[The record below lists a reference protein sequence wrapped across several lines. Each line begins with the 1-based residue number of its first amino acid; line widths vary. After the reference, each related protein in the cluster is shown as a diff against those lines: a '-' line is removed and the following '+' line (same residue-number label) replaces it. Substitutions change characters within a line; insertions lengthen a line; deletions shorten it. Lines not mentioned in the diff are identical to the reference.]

1 MNQAEDLEKRK
12 EYDRAIPI
20 LQQAR
25 AIAPENVEVLRQYGK
40 ILAKRKRYEE
50 AFEVFEQALKIE
62 PENVD
67 ALRNYGTALA
77 DRGMYDRAFV
87 IFDNALEIEP
97 ENVKNLS
104 SYRKYLLRARKFEES
119 FAISEKL
126 LKLEPNNVITLT
138 SFANELTSAKRYD
151 RAFELFERALQ
162 VEQNNAITITSYGNA
177 LASAGR
183 YDQAFEMF
191 ERGLQVEPNNVETL
205 ANYVRALISGKQ
217 YDKGF
222 EIFKHSLSEP
232 KNTKSITRYANSL
245 ALAGRYE
252 QALKICEGVLE
263 FSPTNAIALKRYA
276 NVLALAG
283 RYKQAFK
290 KFEQA
295 LHIEIESDNDIARAI
310 TMSSY
315 GSALAKFEKLEKAIE
330 MHKQAV
336 LLAPENTFVLGS
348 YGLLLVNIRE
358 WEEAC
363 TVFRQVLQMK
373 QNDKIS
379 YQYARALE
387 ELGKYSEAISQLKAI
402 AVDQITQAHASVI
415 RASIGRLYY
424 LIKQPD
430 KGNEYFNKAIAN
442 SDDKEKT
449 LLYSATSILA
459 SDPYS
464 ETAVEM
470 LRGITEES
478 SWYDQAREM
487 LTLNLS
493 EEDYFEMVKADAQ
506 SGLNDTEMINRA
518 MYHKIANEIGIL
530 KGIAYRIKR
539 LTKSEDKSL
548 NGIIQYIEDLF
559 EKVNERRAEQQS
571 QIENIPENDYQRI
584 LAVISQTAHD
594 ISDFVNNELPVI
606 ESKIRRAMRKLQ
618 PDKASHAQF
627 EKLLVQLELTQAA
640 LDDLKAINQGIEIR
654 NSHFPVQKLFEKWE
668 VTPQIEHANIFLYI
682 KNCNSEFYG
691 DEEKIKSI
699 LNELVG
705 NSLKHNRK
713 QNNLRM
719 QITSQDAINPQGIRA
734 MTIPGEQKY
743 LFIKFTD
750 NGKGIP
756 EDKKDWIFQPL
767 KTTSSDKGS
776 GLGLFIIRKT
786 LTKMKGYIRE
796 TGQKGARFEIYIPY
810 RKEEI

>member
-20 LQQAR
+20 LEQAR

-40 ILAKRKRYEE
+40 ILAKSERYED

-67 ALRNYGTALA
+67 VLRNYGTALA
-77 DRGMYDRAFV
+77 ERGMHDRAFV
-87 IFDNALEIEP
+87 IFDKALEIEA
-97 ENVKNLS
+97 ENVKTLS
-104 SYRKYLLRARKFEES
+104 SYRKYLLRAGKVEES

-126 LKLEPNNVITLT
+126 SKLEPNNDITFTCYGTALTSAGRYERAFELFEHALKFKPDNVITLT
-138 SFANELTSAKRYD
+138 SFANALTSAKRYD
-151 RAFELFERALQ
+151 RAFEKF
-162 VEQNNAITITSYGNA
+162 
-177 LASAGR
+177 
-183 YDQAFEMF
+183 
-191 ERGLQVEPNNVETL
+191 
-205 ANYVRALISGKQ
+205 
-217 YDKGF
+217 
-222 EIFKHSLSEP
+222 
-232 KNTKSITRYANSL
+232 
-245 ALAGRYE
+245 E
-252 QALKICEGVLE
+252 QALKIE
-263 FSPTNAIALKRYA
+263 PQNAI
-276 NVLALAG
+276 
-283 RYKQAFK
+283 
-290 KFEQA
+290 
-295 LHIEIESDNDIARAI
+295 I
-310 TMSSY
+310 MSSY
-315 GSALAKFEKLEKAIE
+315 GSALAKAGKFETARKL
-330 MHKQAV
+330 HKRAV
-336 LLAPENTFVLGS
+336 TLFSKNWQIKRDD
-348 YGLLLVNIRE
+348 Y
-358 WEEAC
+358 
-363 TVFRQVLQMK
+363 
-373 QNDKIS
+373 IS
-379 YQYARALE
+379 YHYAISLE
-387 ELGKYSEAISQLKAI
+387 ELGEYPEAISQLETI
-402 AVDQITQAHASVI
+402 AVGKLTQRHASI
-415 RASIGRLYY
+415 ILASMGRLYY

-430 KGNEYFNKAIAN
+430 KGNEYFDRAIAN

-449 LLYSATSILA
+449 RLYSARSILA

-464 ETAVEM
+464 EKAVEI
-470 LRGITEES
+470 LREITEES
-478 SWYDQAREM
+478 SRYIQAREM
-487 LTLNLS
+487 LTLNVS

-518 MYHKIANEIGIL
+518 MYHKIANEIAIL

-559 EKVNERRAEQQS
+559 EKVNERKAEQQS
-571 QIENIPENDYQRI
+571 QIEKIPQDDYHSI
-584 LAVISQTAHD
+584 LAVISQTAHY

-606 ESKIRRAMRKLQ
+606 ESQTRLAMRKLQ
-618 PDKASHAQF
+618 PYEARYAQF
-627 EKLLVQLELTQAA
+627 EKLLAQLELTQAA

-668 VTPQIEHANIFLYI
+668 VTPQIEHANIALDI
-682 KNCNSEFYG
+682 RNGNSEFYG

-705 NSLKHNRK
+705 NSLKHNHK
-713 QNNLRM
+713 QKNLRM
-719 QITSQDAINPQGIRA
+719 RMTSQDEINPQAIRA

-786 LTKMKGYIRE
+786 VTKMKGYIRE
-796 TGQKGARFEIYIPY
+796 TGYNGARFEIYIPY

>member
-12 EYDRAIPI
+12 DYDRAIAI
-20 LQQAR
+20 LEQAQ
-25 AIAPENVEVLRQYGK
+25 AIASGNVEVLRQYGK
-40 ILAKRKRYEE
+40 ILAKSERYEE
-50 AFEVFEQALKIE
+50 ALKIFEQALKIE

-77 DRGMYDRAFV
+77 ERGMYDRAFM
-87 IFDNALEIEP
+87 IFDNALEIEA
-97 ENVKNLS
+97 ENVKILS
-104 SYRKYLLRARKFEES
+104 SYSKYLLRVGKREES
-119 FAISEKL
+119 CAILEKL
-126 LKLEPNNVITLT
+126 SKLEPNNDITFTFYGTVLTSAGRYYRAFELFEHALKVNPGNVITLT
-138 SFANELTSAKRYD
+138 SFGKALTSANRYD
-151 RAFELFERALQ
+151 RAFIFFEKALKMAPQ
-162 VEQNNAITITSYGNA
+162 NAIIMT
-177 LASAGR
+177 
-183 YDQAFEMF
+183 
-191 ERGLQVEPNNVETL
+191 
-205 ANYVRALISGKQ
+205 
-217 YDKGF
+217 
-222 EIFKHSLSEP
+222 
-232 KNTKSITRYANSL
+232 
-245 ALAGRYE
+245 
-252 QALKICEGVLE
+252 
-263 FSPTNAIALKRYA
+263 
-276 NVLALAG
+276 
-283 RYKQAFK
+283 
-290 KFEQA
+290 
-295 LHIEIESDNDIARAI
+295 
-310 TMSSY
+310 SY
-315 GSALAKFEKLEKAIE
+315 GSALAKAGKFENARK
-330 MHKQAV
+330 MHKRAV
-336 LLAPENTFVLGS
+336 TL
-348 YGLLLVNIRE
+348 
-358 WEEAC
+358 
-363 TVFRQVLQMK
+363 FRKKLDIK
-373 QNDKIS
+373 RDEYIS
-379 YQYARALE
+379 YHYAISLE
-387 ELGKYSEAISQLKAI
+387 ELGKYPEAISQLETI
-402 AVDQITQAHASVI
+402 AVDKLTQRHASI
-415 RASIGRLYY
+415 ILASLGRLYY
-424 LIKQPD
+424 IIKQPD
-430 KGNEYFNKAIAN
+430 KGNEYFDKAIAN

-449 LLYSATSILA
+449 LLYSARSIFA
-459 SDPYS
+459 NDPYS
-464 ETAVEM
+464 EKAVEM
-470 LRGITEES
+470 LREITEES
-478 SWYDQAREM
+478 SRYIQAREM

-518 MYHKIANEIGIL
+518 MYHKIANEISIL

-539 LTKSEDKSL
+539 LTESEDKSL

-559 EKVNERRAEQQS
+559 EKVKERRAEQQS

-618 PDKASHAQF
+618 PDKASRAQF
-627 EKLLVQLELTQAA
+627 EKLLAQLELTQAA

-654 NSHFPVQKLFEKWE
+654 NSHFLVRKLFEKWE
-668 VTPQIEHANIFLYI
+668 VTPEIERANIFLDI
-682 KNCNSEFYG
+682 KNRNSEFYG

-734 MTIPGEQKY
+734 MTIPGKQKY
-743 LFIKFTD
+743 LFIEFTD